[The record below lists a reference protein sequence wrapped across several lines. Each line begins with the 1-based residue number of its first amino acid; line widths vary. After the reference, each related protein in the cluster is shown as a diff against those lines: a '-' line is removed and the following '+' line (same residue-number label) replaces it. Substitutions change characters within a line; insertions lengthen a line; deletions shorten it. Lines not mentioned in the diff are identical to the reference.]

1 MSQVL
6 LTTSLD
12 CTQLLVWTS
21 SKVITVCDWQHV
33 HSYNGLKVHSQ
44 AILVAR
50 PNIFERRICCA
61 GTVFYGIY
69 YASFYTQYVQMLA
82 AYGLAAPTSE
92 EILEISP
99 SSFQGALAGDGSLSV
114 PHAYALTSGLVEPL
128 CSGAICQQSIYALAP
143 NTPYQVCRLAN
154 SADLVFI

>member
-1 MSQVL
+1 MA
-6 LTTSLD
+6 
-12 CTQLLVWTS
+12 
-21 SKVITVCDWQHV
+21 
-33 HSYNGLKVHSQ
+33 SQ
-44 AILVAR
+44 AIFVAQ
-50 PNIFERRICCA
+50 PNLCECKVCYA
-61 GTVFYGIY
+61 GTVFCGIY

>member
-1 MSQVL
+1 ME
-6 LTTSLD
+6 
-12 CTQLLVWTS
+12 
-21 SKVITVCDWQHV
+21 
-33 HSYNGLKVHSQ
+33 SQ
-44 AILVAR
+44 AIFVGQAS
-50 PNIFERRICCA
+50 NCKCKVCCA